1 MAEHSSRSQDSII
14 ICIDT
19 ATTTTTAAV
28 VQKDPTLM
36 YLNQRLKIS
45 VDSIIIYIFSWHY
58 IYYRYFIIQ

>member
-19 ATTTTTAAV
+19 ATTTTAAV

-36 YLNQRLKIS
+36 YLNQGLKIS
-45 VDSIIIYIFSWHY
+45 VGSIIIYVCFLGITY
-58 IYYRYFIIQ
+58 ITAIL